1 MFAGAELLQCSS
13 LRRREGLF
21 VFELRKVK
29 TMDVKRSERL
39 AQLPPYLFA
48 DLRRKISEARAAGVD
63 VITLGIGDPDYPTL
77 DPIVEEL
84 CRAVADRSDANR
96 HRYGCDAP
104 APEFPSAVRNFYKRR
119 WGVRLG
125 DDQVVCT
132 MGSKDAIAK
141 MGMAIMDPG
150 DVGIIPEP
158 GYPTYNISHVFAGAA
173 SYRVPLRPEKDW
185 LLDFEEV
192 PAEVADKAR
201 ILWLNYPNN
210 PTCATASLEF
220 FEKAVAFGRAHDI
233 LIAHDSAYSENT
245 YDGYKA
251 PSILEVP
258 GADEVAVEFFSLS
271 KAFNMTGW
279 RVGCVVGN
287 ASAVKALSL
296 VKDNIDNGTLR
307 AVQLAAA
314 KALDRAEE
322 IIPPICE
329 VYKRR
334 RDLVV
339 DTLNANGWSIEKPKS
354 TIYIWAPV
362 PEGYGGKSGDY
373 ASDLLDKAG
382 VVVTPGRGYG
392 ETGEGFFRISL
403 TYPDDVLKEALDRMI
418 GMGK

>member
-1 MFAGAELLQCSS
+1 LFAGAELLQCSS

-48 DLRRKISEARAAGVD
+48 DLRRKISDARAAGVD
-63 VITLGIGDPDYPTL
+63 VITLGIGDPDYPTP

>member
-29 TMDVKRSERL
+29 TMDVKRSDRL

-48 DLRRKISEARAAGVD
+48 DLRRKISDARAAGVD

>member
-1 MFAGAELLQCSS
+1 MYLNYERS
-13 LRRREGLF
+13 
-21 VFELRKVK
+21 K
-29 TMDVKRSERL
+29 TMDVKLSERL
-39 AQLPPYLFA
+39 GQLPPYLFA
-48 DLRRKISEARAAGVD
+48 DLRRKIAAARAEGVD
-63 VITLGIGDPDYPTL
+63 VITLGIGDPDYPTPDPVIQELSRAAL
-77 DPIVEEL
+77 D
-84 CRAVADRSDANR
+84 ASDPNR

-104 APEFPSAVRNFYKRR
+104 APEFAKAIQSFYKRR
-119 WGVRLG
+119 WDVELG

-141 MGMAIMDPG
+141 MGMAIMNPG
-150 DVGIIPEP
+150 DIGIIPEP
-158 GYPTYNISHVFAGAA
+158 GYPTYNISHVFAGAR
-173 SYRVPLRPEKDW
+173 SHIIPLRPEKDW
-185 LLDFEEV
+185 LFDFDEV
-192 PAEVADKAR
+192 PGEVAEKAK

-210 PTCATASLEF
+210 PTCANATIEF
-220 FEKAVAFGRAHDI
+220 FEKAVAFGRLHNI

-251 PSILEVP
+251 PSILQVP

-287 ASAVKALSL
+287 ASAVKALST

-307 AVQLAAA
+307 AVQFAAA
-314 KALDRAEE
+314 KALDTAED

-339 DTLNANGWSIEKPKS
+339 DTLNANGWSIEKPES

-362 PEGYGGKSGDY
+362 PDEYDGDSGKY
-373 ASDLLDKAG
+373 AADLLDKTG

-392 ETGEGFFRISL
+392 QTGEGYFRISL
-403 TYPDDVLKEALDRMI
+403 TYPDATLKEALDRMI
-418 GMGK
+418 SINK

>member
-1 MFAGAELLQCSS
+1 
-13 LRRREGLF
+13 
-21 VFELRKVK
+21 
-29 TMDVKRSERL
+29 MDVKLSDRL

-48 DLRRKISEARAAGVD
+48 DLRRKIAAARAKGVD
-63 VITLGIGDPDYPTL
+63 VITLGIGDPDYPTP
-77 DPIVEEL
+77 DPVIEEL
-84 CRAVADRSDANR
+84 ARAASDVTDANR
-96 HRYGCDAP
+96 HRYGCDVATP
-104 APEFPSAVRNFYKRR
+104 AFPEAIRNFYKRR
-119 WGVRLG
+119 WGVEL
-125 DDQVVCT
+125 DAEQVVCT

-141 MGMAIMDPG
+141 MGMAIMNPG

-158 GYPTYNISHVFAGAA
+158 GYPTYNISHVFAGAE
-173 SYRVPLRPEKDW
+173 SYRVPLRPENDW
-185 LLDFEEV
+185 LFDFEEV
-192 PAEVADKAR
+192 PAEVADKAT

-210 PTCATASLEF
+210 PTCATATIEF
-220 FEKAVAFGRAHDI
+220 FEKAVAFGRKHNI

-245 YDGYKA
+245 YDDYKA
-251 PSILEVP
+251 PSILQVE
-258 GADEVAVEFFSLS
+258 GAADTAVEFFSLS

-287 ASAVKALSL
+287 ASAVKALST

-307 AVQLAAA
+307 AVQFAAA
-314 KALDRAEE
+314 KALDSAEE

-339 DTLNANGWSIEKPKS
+339 DTLNANGWSIEKPES

-362 PEGYGGKSGDY
+362 PAGYDGDSGKY
-373 ASDLLDKAG
+373 AADLLEKVG

-403 TYPDDVLKEALDRMI
+403 TYPDAVLKEALERMI
-418 GMGK
+418 GINK